1 MSRRTMSIQSRLTLL
16 LLGAVLLFGIIAG
29 FESHKNALHEADELF
44 DAQLV
49 QFTHSLLSV
58 ATDLDD
64 DHAARKLPPS
74 HKYQQNFVFEVWSED
89 DGERRILLRS
99 DEAIDLDG
107 MALPP
112 RKLKNRTWNGSDWRF
127 YHLRDERRR
136 IEVLAGQNNKVRN
149 ELAREVAWHNVTP
162 FLFGLP
168 VLALFILIAIRFGLR
183 PLNKLTASL
192 QRLQPEQLSP
202 VELQAAPAE
211 ITPVVEALNNLL
223 TRTASVIENERRF
236 TADAAHE
243 LRTPIAALQSQIQAA
258 QLATSAAERD
268 DCLRKS
274 LQGTERMSH
283 LVGQLLTLSRL
294 DELSAPALLEPLN
307 LAELARACS
316 AELAPLALDKHIVLE
331 LNGDSATAVMAS
343 EELLHILLRNLLD
356 NAIRYTPQNGR
367 VSIDVADNTLTITD
381 SGCGVAED
389 DLPLL
394 GQRFNR
400 FDRSAQDGVGLGLS
414 IVQRIAAL
422 HGAQLEFSQASNLGG
437 LKVTVNFP
445 ASS

>member
-1 MSRRTMSIQSRLTLL
+1 MSRRTLSIQSRLTML

-49 QFTHSLLSV
+49 QFAHSLLSV

-64 DHAARKLPPS
+64 DHAARKLPLA

-89 DGERRILLRS
+89 DGERRVLLRS
-99 DEAIDLDG
+99 DELLDLSG
-107 MALPP
+107 INLPE
-112 RKLKNRTWNGSDWRF
+112 KNLKSRSWNGSDWRF
-127 YHLRDERRR
+127 YHLRDHRRH
-136 IEVLAGQNNKVRN
+136 IEVLVGQNDKVRN

-183 PLNKLTASL
+183 PLNQLTASL
-192 QRLQPEQLSP
+192 QRLQPEQLRAIEL
-202 VELQAAPAE
+202 VETPAE
-211 ITPVVEALNNLL
+211 ITPVVSALNSLL
-223 TRTASVIENERRF
+223 TRTADVIENERRF

-243 LRTPIAALQSQIQAA
+243 LRTPIAALQAQIQAA
-258 QLATSAAERD
+258 GLATSDAERS
-268 DCLRKS
+268 DCLHKS

-307 LAELARACS
+307 LTELARACS
-316 AELAPLALDKHIVLE
+316 AELAPLALDKHIALE
-331 LNGDSATAVMAS
+331 LKADAAAQVMAS
-343 EELLHILLRNLLD
+343 EELLRILLRNLLD
-356 NAIRYTPQNGR
+356 NAIRYTPQDGEILVEVTEN
-367 VSIDVADNTLTITD
+367 ILTITD
-381 SGCGVAED
+381 SGCGVPEEQLA
-389 DLPLL
+389 LL

-400 FDRSAQDGVGLGLS
+400 LHRATQDGVGLGLS

-422 HGAQLEFSQASNLGG
+422 HGATVEFSQPSGHNG
-437 LKVTVNFP
+437 LAVAVRFP
-445 ASS
+445 ASK

>member
-1 MSRRTMSIQSRLTLL
+1 MNRHSMSIQSRLTLL

-49 QFTHSLLSV
+49 QFAHSLLSV

-64 DHAARKLPPS
+64 DHAARKLPS
-74 HKYQQNFVFEVWSED
+74 AHKYQQNFVFEVWSED

-99 DEAIDLDG
+99 DESLDLNG
-107 MALPP
+107 MNLPE
-112 RKLKNRTWNGSDWRF
+112 RKLQNQTWNGSDWRF
-127 YHLRDERRR
+127 YHLRDDRRR
-136 IEVLAGQNNKVRN
+136 IEVLVGQNNKVRN
-149 ELAREVAWHNVTP
+149 KLAREVAWHNVTP

-168 VLALFILIAIRFGLR
+168 VLALFVFIAIRFGLR
-183 PLNKLTASL
+183 PLNKLTTSL
-192 QRLQPEQLSP
+192 QRLQPEQLRTI
-202 VELQAAPAE
+202 ELEQTPAE

-243 LRTPIAALQSQIQAA
+243 LRTPIAALQAQIQAA
-258 QLATSAAERD
+258 KLATSETERS
-268 DCLRKS
+268 DCLHKS
-274 LQGTERMSH
+274 MQGTERMSH

-294 DELSAPALLEPLN
+294 DELSAPALLEPLD

-316 AELAPLALDKHIVLE
+316 AELAPLALDKHIALE
-331 LNGDSATAVMAS
+331 LHATATASARAS
-343 EELLHILLRNLLD
+343 EELLRILLRNLLD
-356 NAIRYTPQNGR
+356 NAIRYTQPDGQ
-367 VSIDVADNTLTITD
+367 VLIEISANTLTITD
-381 SGCGVAED
+381 SGCGVREAQ
-389 DLPLL
+389 LPLL

-400 FDRSAQDGVGLGLS
+400 LDRAAQDGVGLGLS

-422 HGAQLEFSQASNLGG
+422 HGATVEFSQPSGHGG
-437 LKVTVNFP
+437 LKVTVRFP
-445 ASS
+445 TAH

>member
-16 LLGAVLLFGIIAG
+16 LLGAVLLFGILAG

-49 QFTHSLLSV
+49 QFAHSLLSV
-58 ATDLDD
+58 STDLDD
-64 DHAARKLPPS
+64 DHAARKLPS
-74 HKYQQNFVFEVWSED
+74 AHKYQQNFVFEVWSD
-89 DGERRILLRS
+89 DEGERRVLLRS
-99 DEAIDLDG
+99 DETVDLNGLD
-107 MALPP
+107 LPE
-112 RKLKNRTWNGSDWRF
+112 KKIKNRTWKGDDWRF
-127 YHLRDERRR
+127 YHLRDPRRR
-136 IEVLAGQNNKVRN
+136 IEVLAGQNDKVRD

-192 QRLQPEQLSP
+192 QRLQPEQLRTIEP
-202 VELQAAPAE
+202 GATPAE
-211 ITPVVEALNNLL
+211 ITPVVDALNSLL
-223 TRTASVIENERRF
+223 TRTAGVIENERRF

-243 LRTPIAALQSQIQAA
+243 LRTPIAALQAQIQAA
-258 QLATSAAERD
+258 QLATSDAERGE
-268 DCLRKS
+268 CLQKS

-307 LAELARACS
+307 LTELARACS
-316 AELAPLALDKHIVLE
+316 AELAPPALDKNIALE
-331 LNGDSATAVMAS
+331 LHADSAMTVRAS
-343 EELLHILLRNLLD
+343 EELLRILLRNLLD
-356 NAIRYTPQNGR
+356 NAIRYTPRGGQ
-367 VSIDVADNTLTITD
+367 VSIKVAQNTLTITD
-381 SGCGVAED
+381 SGCGVAAD

-400 FDRSAQDGVGLGLS
+400 LDRAAQDGVGLGLS

-422 HGAQLEFSQASNLGG
+422 HGATVEFSLPAGHSG
-437 LKVTVNFP
+437 LAVTVRFP
-445 ASS
+445 ASE